1 MTHDQSVVCSSEEA
15 ASLELAL
22 EQSREVKAKVEECAD
37 DIAHKN
43 LLVKATIASGATTLS
58 AHEALEAS
66 TDVESKVQECA
77 DDLHEV
83 TETLAKGV
91 DDQRQTEAE
100 LAEARQA
107 LTESQAELA
116 LAKEGEKEAR
126 LTALHD
132 SNTGLPNRDLFD
144 ARLEQAISTAKRRG
158 WTLAVMFFDLDR
170 FKCIND
176 THGHAAGDAVLQEVA
191 KRLSQQAREE
201 DTVCRNGGD
210 EFLYLLVNP
219 QGRQNIERI
228 AISVSERIGQP
239 LTFSNA
245 LLEVN
250 ASIGIAV
257 YPDDADSG
265 EQLIRRADAAMY
277 SAKRRRVGYAFT
289 DESNAANAL

>member
-1 MTHDQSVVCSSEEA
+1 MK
-15 ASLELAL
+15 LAL

-37 DIAHKN
+37 DIANSN
-43 LLVKATIASGATTLS
+43 LRVKATIARGATTLS
-58 AHEALEAS
+58 AQEALAANI
-66 TDVESKVQECA
+66 DVEGKVQECA

-91 DDQRQTEAE
+91 EDQRQTEAE
-100 LAEARQA
+100 LAGARKA
-107 LTESQAELA
+107 LTEAQAELS

-170 FKCIND
+170 FKRIND

-191 KRLSQQAREE
+191 RRLSQQAREE

-239 LTFSNA
+239 LTWSNA
-245 LLEVN
+245 LLEVS

-257 YPDDADSG
+257 YPDDAESG
-265 EQLIRRADAAMY
+265 EQLIQRADAAMY
-277 SAKRRRVGYAFT
+277 LAKKRRAGYAFT
-289 DESNAANAL
+289 NELNAANAR

>member
-1 MTHDQSVVCSSEEA
+1 MK
-15 ASLELAL
+15 LAL

-37 DIAHKN
+37 DIANSN
-43 LLVKATIASGATTLS
+43 LLVKATIARGATTLS
-58 AHEALEAS
+58 AHEALAAN

-91 DDQRQTEAE
+91 EDQRQTEAE
-100 LAEARQA
+100 LAGARKA
-107 LTESQAELA
+107 LTEAQAELA

-170 FKCIND
+170 FKRIND

-191 KRLSQQAREE
+191 RRLSQQAREE

-239 LTFSNA
+239 LTWSNA

-250 ASIGIAV
+250 ASIGISV
-257 YPDDADSG
+257 YPDDAESG

-277 SAKRRRVGYAFT
+277 LAKKRRAGYAFT
-289 DESNAANAL
+289 DELNAANAP